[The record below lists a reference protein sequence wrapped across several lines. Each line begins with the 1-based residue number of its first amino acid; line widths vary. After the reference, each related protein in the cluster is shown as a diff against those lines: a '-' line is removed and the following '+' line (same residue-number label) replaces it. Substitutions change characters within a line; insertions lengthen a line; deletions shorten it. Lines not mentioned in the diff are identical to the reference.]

1 MGLFPDENINWYQK
15 LTCDDPKPSLSFCL
29 PIVATV
35 AKGRGKSIISFDGCH
50 APPALW
56 VCSTSSFVDLLPKA
70 PQGKSKSSARLKKI
84 KKKYFI
90 YIFQKTPR
98 WKNCS
103 KLGVARDC
111 HALPLSWWWLTDWGP
126 RVSKWWWVWI
136 LTQIDTGSQFPRGES
151 PPRQPPLSPLWKG
164 QGSQDAP
171 RGSHRFCSES
181 VKYHLH
187 AADYRHP
194 PFKNDSSASRKD
206 TLLHLI
212 LSLLSQAS
220 AKWILYQGY
229 IFHYKI
235 LVFYILHIRHYY
247 LPLPIPYYKTYVIHG
262 IIAHKQTNLF
272 LWLEYVF

>member
-1 MGLFPDENINWYQK
+1 MGIRIKTYWDFSGLEFNPTKAPSISNVMGLFPDENINWYQK

-35 AKGRGKSIISFDGCH
+35 AKGRDISISFWLPRPTSTVGV
-50 APPALW
+50 LYLF
-56 VCSTSSFVDLLPKA
+56 VCRSTAK
-70 PQGKSKSSARLKKI
+70 GSARKI
-84 KKKYFI
+84 KVISTTQKNKKKYFI
-90 YIFQKTPR
+90 YIFQKTPHR
-98 WKNCS
+98 
-103 KLGVARDC
+103 
-111 HALPLSWWWLTDWGP
+111 H
-126 RVSKWWWVWI
+126 
-136 LTQIDTGSQFPRGES
+136 
-151 PPRQPPLSPLWKG
+151 PPPPLWKG

-187 AADYRHP
+187 AAADRHP

>member
-1 MGLFPDENINWYQK
+1 MPYH
-15 LTCDDPKPSLSFCL
+15 C
-29 PIVATV
+29 
-35 AKGRGKSIISFDGCH
+35 RDG
-50 APPALW
+50 
-56 VCSTSSFVDLLPKA
+56 D
-70 PQGKSKSSARLKKI
+70 
-84 KKKYFI
+84 
-90 YIFQKTPR
+90 
-98 WKNCS
+98 
-103 KLGVARDC
+103 
-111 HALPLSWWWLTDWGP
+111 WLTEAP

-187 AADYRHP
+187 AAADRHP

>member
-1 MGLFPDENINWYQK
+1 MVQSVPAIG
-15 LTCDDPKPSLSFCL
+15 
-29 PIVATV
+29 
-35 AKGRGKSIISFDGCH
+35 DG
-50 APPALW
+50 
-56 VCSTSSFVDLLPKA
+56 
-70 PQGKSKSSARLKKI
+70 I
-84 KKKYFI
+84 
-90 YIFQKTPR
+90 
-98 WKNCS
+98 
-103 KLGVARDC
+103 
-111 HALPLSWWWLTDWGP
+111 
-126 RVSKWWWVWI
+126 
-136 LTQIDTGSQFPRGES
+136 
-151 PPRQPPLSPLWKG
+151 
-164 QGSQDAP
+164 
-171 RGSHRFCSES
+171 CSES

-235 LVFYILHIRHYY
+235 LVFTFYNVRHYY

>member
-1 MGLFPDENINWYQK
+1 
-15 LTCDDPKPSLSFCL
+15 
-29 PIVATV
+29 
-35 AKGRGKSIISFDGCH
+35 
-50 APPALW
+50 
-56 VCSTSSFVDLLPKA
+56 
-70 PQGKSKSSARLKKI
+70 
-84 KKKYFI
+84 
-90 YIFQKTPR
+90 
-98 WKNCS
+98 
-103 KLGVARDC
+103 LGVARDC

-194 PFKNDSSASRKD
+194 PFMNDSSASRKD